1 MTSNRTVKFQFL
13 IDADARQ
20 IDRFHDALKRMGDGS
35 ATSEKTLTS
44 LREELQRFASISDKT
59 ENNLQAQISA
69 LRGAAAGADLTGKQY
84 IKLRTEVSLLEREY
98 KDLTTGIVGIGKAYE
113 QAGRQAEAFDR
124 RAKKIAERQQYLANS
139 GRPASGT
146 TGQPQVARDAG
157 GNLIGY
163 PGRMSGYEGT
173 GDMGLGQYGPTEQA
187 FKAANSLKQAQDQIL
202 NQNRQYYQQMLEA
215 ERSYAAQKDATLNE
229 ELRKEQEY
237 AKQLIDTERAKFNQQ
252 LENRVNARTA
262 LKQAQDQI
270 LTLNQQHYMQMLE
283 AERSSAAQED
293 AIRDQQFQREQ
304 ADYKR
309 RADAAVADFNLKLKQ
324 REAEKKALQQQ
335 IEDERILYRK
345 LIEQRDNAFTR
356 RADKIADRQQYFNT
370 SQGRTGTRDIE
381 NRGAA
386 QVQRGAS
393 GNLIGYPAAMSGFER
408 MGDMG
413 FGQYGPSEKVF
424 QAVAS
429 RKQAQDQILAQN
441 RQYYQQMLEGE
452 RKFAAEE
459 DAIRDRQ
466 FKAEQDDYKRRADLT
481 VAAFDKELE
490 NRVNRKKQ
498 RRSSF
503 REVGNVASNVAI
515 GGFFGG
521 PEGLAGSAAGALAG
535 SFFGPGGMVAGAQL
549 GASAGLAAQQARL
562 GATAVA
568 DMVAQLNLAKTA
580 LAQVSANQ
588 TDYNQKLEFSRQVS
602 TDYSV
607 GLQATIEGYSKVTAA
622 AAANGLTLKETE
634 TIYRGLLAS
643 GVAFG
648 ASQDDLQSIIT
659 ATTQILSKGK
669 LSAEEVSGQLG
680 ERIPGAVAK
689 LAQVTG
695 RSLKQLAD
703 DFQNG
708 KVNIADF
715 VKFAGGQLNDYDK
728 SAKLI
733 GSSPEKAGERLN
745 LALTRSA
752 ELYGTFF
759 QRIGAGFQDAGTAVV
774 QWANN
779 NVGALARVASASAL
793 FINDLEYQFNQ
804 FKNFTHEGVTRLI
817 PGIAP
822 SKTTAQPGQYTISPE
837 MRTQTREQTAREA
850 WRIKYET
857 ENFYNAFNPTLF
869 NQNKSAPITGDQS
882 AAADDKAK
890 KAADK
895 ETKLREQL
903 DAEERRRAEL
913 LANNA
918 IRLADRVFEHQ
929 QNLIRK
935 RYELENS
942 LLEATRRAQ
951 ESALVGPAREALAFA
966 NRLKAIREDE
976 IRQVREVRENTALMQ
991 QGVRSSVASAANT
1004 ARYADVPQSAAGTG
1018 RSGFPEFI
1026 SANQMRAWLKS
1037 QGYERISGDF
1047 TSRGHRTPNH
1057 MLNAID
1063 TGELDGSY
1071 PFAVQRAKDLEV
1083 RLRRTGAFGGQL
1095 FGPSSDPRGHKDHV
1109 HIPTPGGRIKVTVGL
1124 AEEMQLS
1131 TTQSRTLSRTQPGVA
1146 SGLNRL
1152 NTDMG
1157 DVRMSEANLLDA
1169 QKQQALTEANIGPI
1183 SQQKAIAEAN
1193 TFTESYRS
1201 QTKAIQDQQQE
1212 LTLRNELILKGV
1224 RPEVI
1229 DQQASLNQLTR
1240 DYAETLT
1247 TLQVELGKIDSKK
1260 EPKKYKDLADSIK
1273 LVTKATDERIAAQI
1287 ALDTVSSINT
1297 YKTQTKSIQ
1306 DQLSEFKLR
1315 NRLQMEGVRPEVV
1328 DQQVEL
1334 DRVTRAYTATLESL
1348 QTELAGINQQQKP
1361 KEHEAKLNRINQA
1374 TAAYREQIAAQ
1385 EALNK
1390 AQNDERNTFSFD
1402 KSAKAGIDGYI
1413 ESIDTLNN
1421 ATSNLVQ
1428 SGFSGISAALKEL
1441 QSTGSTDFRKFA
1453 LGVISDMQDV
1463 VTQQFIVANLAKLL
1477 RGLFGGFGG
1486 GGAGPVDGLG
1496 TVAENLNQYAP
1507 LPASGFANGGVMT
1520 SGGPLRLQTY
1530 ARGGIADRPQLA
1542 LFGEGSRP
1550 EAFVPLPD
1558 GRRIPVALS
1567 YPDIPGASG
1576 GSGGDGAE
1584 SGPGGVT
1591 NNRFERTDS
1600 MVARMIGSA
1609 HQVSADNATAAA
1621 VAASGGVVKVQ
1632 VESTV
1637 INGVEYVTM
1646 DQAQSIAEAASARSV
1661 ARHDAAMRNNPTERR
1676 RRGF

>member
-1 MTSNRTVKFQFL
+1 MTSNRTVKFEFL
-13 IDADARQ
+13 VDADARQ
-20 IDRFHDALKRMGDGS
+20 IERFHDALKRMGDGA
-35 ATSEKTLTS
+35 ATNVKTLDS

-59 ENNLQAQISA
+59 ENGLQAQISA

-146 TGQPQVARDAG
+146 TGQPQVARDAS

-202 NQNRQYYQQMLEA
+202 AQNRQYYQQMLEA

-237 AKQLIDTERAKFNQQ
+237 AKQLIDTEKAKFNHQ

-293 AIRDQQFQREQ
+293 AIRNQQFQREQ

-309 RADAAVADFNLKLKQ
+309 RADAAVADFNLRLKQ

-370 SQGRTGTRDIE
+370 SQGRTGTRDTE

-386 QVQRGAS
+386 QVQRDAS
-393 GNLIGYPAAMSGFER
+393 GNLIGYPGRMSGFER
-408 MGDMG
+408 MGNMG

-424 QAVAS
+424 QAVTNL
-429 RKQAQDQILAQN
+429 KQAQDQILAQN

-481 VAAFDKELE
+481 VAAFDRELE

-498 RRSSF
+498 RRSNL

-521 PEGLAGSAAGALAG
+521 PEGLAGSAAGAFAG
-535 SFFGPGGMVAGAQL
+535 SFLGPGGMVAGAQL
-549 GASAGLAAQQARL
+549 GASVGLAAQSARL

-588 TDYNQKLEFSRQVS
+588 ADYNQKLEFSRQVS

-607 GLQATIEGYSKVTAA
+607 GLQATIDGYSKVTAA

-648 ASQDDLQSIIT
+648 ASQDDLQSIII

-669 LSAEEVSGQLG
+669 ISAEELSGQLG

-689 LAQVTG
+689 FAQATGRPLAQ
-695 RSLKQLAD
+695 LAKD
-703 DFQNG
+703 LQDG

-715 VKFAGGQLNDYDK
+715 VKFAEGQLNDYDK

-745 LALTRSA
+745 LALTRMA
-752 ELYGTFF
+752 ESYGGFF
-759 QRIGAGFQDAGTAVV
+759 QSVGAGFQDFATK
-774 QWANN
+774 
-779 NVGALARVASASAL
+779 
-793 FINDLEYQFNQ
+793 FINWINSQSQGIKTMVGLLNWAGRENYKFVTNTPAVRAFQSLTSQLSGSQQVRPPAGFARNPADPYGTSTTPFIQAPVFGRAPKAPESNFFADRLAEGNRLFPE
-804 FKNFTHEGVTRLI
+804 FK
-817 PGIAP
+817 
-822 SKTTAQPGQYTISPE
+822 
-837 MRTQTREQTAREA
+837 
-850 WRIKYET
+850 
-857 ENFYNAFNPTLF
+857 PTLF
-869 NQNKSAPITGDQS
+869 NQNTSAPILGDLT
-882 AAADDKAK
+882 AADDKAAK
-890 KAADK
+890 KAAKAADTAARK
-895 ETKLREQL
+895 AQAEADRATQLQEKLDSEQ
-903 DAEERRRAEL
+903 RRREEL

-918 IRLADRVFEHQ
+918 IRLADQVFQHRIDLLRQEYDLKQ
-929 QNLIRK
+929 QLV
-935 RYELENS
+935 
-942 LLEATRRAQ
+942 EATRSAEEAGMTGVARNMQGTINQILSLYDRVKQGGLNDLLDLRQADQRITTERKSAQ
-951 ESALVGPAREALAFA
+951 
-966 NRLKAIREDE
+966 
-976 IRQVREVRENTALMQ
+976 
-991 QGVRSSVASAANT
+991 NT
-1004 ARYADVPQSAAGTG
+1004 ARYADVPQSAVGMPIRSSGGVFALTGGRPGSPNAGQSTEEHLDVRWADRRRISAADADRFFEVNGRAPSSFGVTSGYGPRSLFG
-1018 RSGFPEFI
+1018 RSFHAGIDFGTPEGGRLSLKNGATFAGMMSPAESGGGGLTGI
-1026 SANQMRAWLKS
+1026 INTPMGQMKVL
-1037 QGYERISGDF
+1037 
-1047 TSRGHRTPNH
+1047 H
-1057 MLNAID
+1057 
-1063 TGELDGSY
+1063 
-1071 PFAVQRAKDLEV
+1071 LEKI
-1083 RLRRTGAFGGQL
+1083 LTKA
-1095 FGPSSDPRGHKDHV
+1095 
-1109 HIPTPGGRIKVTVGL
+1109 TPG
-1124 AEEMQLS
+1124 
-1131 TTQSRTLSRTQPGVA
+1131 TTQARTQPGVA
-1146 SGLNRL
+1146 QGINR
-1152 NTDMG
+1152 NIVDTGSTDIATA
-1157 DVRMSEANLLDA
+1157 DKAALVAK
-1169 QKQQALTEANIGPI
+1169 QKQESQLLFQITEKQAEALIKNTTTSYRDQTQAL
-1183 SQQKAIAEAN
+1183 
-1193 TFTESYRS
+1193 
-1201 QTKAIQDQQQE
+1201 
-1212 LTLRNELILKGV
+1212 
-1224 RPEVI
+1224 
-1229 DQQASLNQLTR
+1229 
-1240 DYAETLT
+1240 
-1247 TLQVELGKIDSKK
+1247 
-1260 EPKKYKDLADSIK
+1260 
-1273 LVTKATDERIAAQI
+1273 
-1287 ALDTVSSINT
+1287 
-1297 YKTQTKSIQ
+1297 Q
-1306 DQLSEFKLR
+1306 DQLQEFRER
-1315 NRLQMEGVRPEVV
+1315 NRLQMEGVKPEII
-1328 DQQVEL
+1328 DQQMQL
-1334 DRVTRAYTATLESL
+1334 NKLTRDYARESETLSSALKSIGERNKDNASL
-1348 QTELAGINQQQKP
+1348 FDTLTNGLKN
-1361 KEHEAKLNRINQA
+1361 L
-1374 TAAYREQIAAQ
+1374 TAAYDENRQSQ

-1390 AQNDERNTFSFD
+1390 AQNDERNVFSFD
-1402 KSAKAGIDGYI
+1402 KSARAGIDGYI
-1413 ESIDTLNN
+1413 ESIGTLNG

-1428 SGFSGISAALKEL
+1428 SGFNGISTALKEL
-1441 QSTGSTDFRKFA
+1441 QSTGSADFRKFA
-1453 LGVISDMQDV
+1453 LGLISDMQDV
-1463 VTQQFIVANLAKLL
+1463 ITQQFIVANLAKLL
-1477 RGLFGGFGG
+1477 RGLFGGAGPVQFPGG
-1486 GGAGPVDGLG
+1486 GGTDFVGAMNMPKL
-1496 TVAENLNQYAP
+1496 
-1507 LPASGFANGGVMT
+1507 FANGGVMT
-1520 SGGPLRLQTY
+1520 SNGPLKLQTY
-1530 ARGGIADRPQLA
+1530 ARGGIADKPQLA

-1567 YPDIPGASG
+1567 YPAIPGTSG

-1584 SGPGGVT
+1584 GTDTVI
-1591 NNRFERTDS
+1591 NNAGKFERTDS
-1600 MVARMIGSA
+1600 MVTRMIESA
-1609 HQVSADNATAAA
+1609 RQESAGNATAAA
-1621 VAASGGVVKVQ
+1621 IAANGGGVVKVQ

-1637 INGVEYVTM
+1637 INGVEYVTI
-1646 DQAQSIAEAASARSV
+1646 DQAQSIAEAASARST
-1661 ARHDAAMRNNPTERR
+1661 ARHDAALRNNPAERR